1 MRWSALAL
9 LVVAGLAAEG
19 RADVLRILDDPRE
32 AAQARVDIIQ
42 QARVEIDAVYFLA
55 RNDRITLT
63 ALALLRDARR
73 RGVGCVRL
81 IVDANFQHI
90 PRPVLG
96 HLRDEGV
103 EVRVYHP
110 ISLRHPSWL
119 FRRMHEKFVV
129 VDGER
134 YIAGGRNLAES
145 YFGLG
150 DDVNFADRDVY
161 VDGPSAAETKRHFEA
176 LWSSRHVADLWTHV
190 SVAERKR
197 AGELLDEA
205 ARELVCDGFLELNTG
220 RDWSRGRKDIAAVRF
235 LHDSAGGGPQVTD
248 GILEALRQA
257 TRSIVIETPYLV
269 PSKELIEL
277 LEKKLSEGVYVLI
290 VTNSLRSIDGV
301 LPHAGYIKYRRRL
314 IRAGIDMREYKG
326 PDSLHAKSVVV
337 DGRVALVGSYNVD
350 PRSANLNTE
359 VMCVADD
366 EEVAREL
373 LEAIDVHVRNAWR
386 VDHNGRPPREERA
399 PMRVSIAKS
408 FRAWAARLILP
419 LIEGQL

>member
-1 MRWSALAL
+1 VKPRILAL
-9 LVVAGLAAEG
+9 LVLAAAAAA
-19 RADVLRILDDPRE
+19 RADVFRILDDPRD

-42 QARVEIDAVYFLA
+42 QAHDEIDAVYFLA

-73 RGVGCVRL
+73 RGVGSVRL
-81 IVDANFQHI
+81 VVDANFQHI

-103 EVRVYHP
+103 QIRVYHP
-110 ISLRHPSWL
+110 LTLRHPSWL

-129 VDGER
+129 VDGAR

-145 YFGLG
+145 YFGLAAP
-150 DDVNFADRDVY
+150 NFVDRDVY
-161 VDGPSAAETKRHFEA
+161 VDGSSAAEAKRHFET

-190 SVAERKR
+190 SAAEKR
-197 AGELLDEA
+197 QAGELLDAA
-205 ARELVCDGFLELNTG
+205 ARELVCDGFVELNTG
-220 RDWSRGRKDIAAVRF
+220 RDWSEARKEVAAVRF
-235 LHDSAGGGPQVTD
+235 LHDSAGGNGPRVTD
-248 GILEALRQA
+248 GLIDALAQA
-257 TRSIVIETPYLV
+257 KHSIVIETPYLV
-269 PSKELIEL
+269 PSKSLIEL
-277 LEKKLSEGVYVLI
+277 FEKKLADGVYVLI

-326 PDSLHAKSVVV
+326 PHSLHAKSVVV

-366 EEVAREL
+366 EGVAREL
-373 LEAIDVHVRNAWR
+373 LEAIDVHAQNSWR
-386 VDHNGRPPREERA
+386 VDRDGRPPRDERG
-399 PMRVSIAKS
+399 PRVSIAKS